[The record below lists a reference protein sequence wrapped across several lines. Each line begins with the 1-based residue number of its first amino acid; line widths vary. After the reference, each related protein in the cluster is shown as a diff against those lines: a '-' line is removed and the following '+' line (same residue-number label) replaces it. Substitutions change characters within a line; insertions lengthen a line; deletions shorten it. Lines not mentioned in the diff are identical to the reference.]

1 MICNNVY
8 LLFDLNIKVQK
19 YSGSFFLRVIML
31 SGFCVFQIVV
41 VRVSMDILMVIVPV
55 VCVVIPG

>member
-19 YSGSFFLRVIML
+19 YPGGFFLRVIML

-41 VRVSMDILMVIVPV
+41 VHVSMDILMVIVPV